1 MPKLIQL
8 SQGVVKEVFIR
19 LLGANNNIPLES
31 RPISAVDFL
40 IALHN
45 IDLEREDKDTLIT
58 SVRKAIDICFKEK
71 QIYTTKVLTIAL
83 QQLLDQQGIPLLL
96 MRTIIQVLKNYPKMI
111 EFVINSLQKLI
122 LKQVWKHKLIWDGFI
137 KCCKET
143 IPQSY
148 AVMLQLPPNQL
159 NDFLNRAPSLRE
171 PLLEHVQAFNEA
183 QRRHVSANTMAVLYQ
198 PEADLQAPIKQEDNS
213 LDGLE
218 QAAN

>member
-1 MPKLIQL
+1 
-8 SQGVVKEVFIR
+8 
-19 LLGANNNIPLES
+19 
-31 RPISAVDFL
+31 
-40 IALHN
+40 
-45 IDLEREDKDTLIT
+45 
-58 SVRKAIDICFKEK
+58 
-71 QIYTTKVLTIAL
+71 
-83 QQLLDQQGIPLLL
+83 

-159 NDFLNRAPSLRE
+159 NDFLNRAPTLRE

-213 LDGLE
+213 SDGLE